1 MESAPKRANS
11 LLRLLRKL
19 ISVAAIY
26 ALVAQPLL
34 LALTGPQLAQ
44 ASLAQASLAQASLA
58 QASLAQAS
66 LAQASL
72 AGASLA
78 DDFALAQLCSHQAD
92 GDPASPSDQQKHPL
106 VDHCLLCFAGAFHLL
121 DAPLPTTASSADPEI
136 RKIDGSSRELRL
148 ASFSRYSIATPRGP
162 PRNV

>member
-1 MESAPKRANS
+1 MENAPKRANP
-11 LLRLLRKL
+11 LLRLLRRL

-44 ASLAQASLAQASLA
+44 ASLAQASLANT
-58 QASLAQAS
+58 
-66 LAQASL
+66 
-72 AGASLA
+72 SLA
-78 DDFALAQLCSHQAD
+78 DDFSLAQLCSHQAD
-92 GDPASPSDQQKHPL
+92 GDPASPSDQQKHPS

-121 DAPLPTTASSADPEI
+121 DAPLPTTASFADPEI
-136 RKIDGSSRELRL
+136 HKARGSSGELRL

-162 PRNV
+162 PQNM

>member
-34 LALTGPQLAQ
+34 LALTGPQ
-44 ASLAQASLAQASLA
+44 LAQASLA

>member
-34 LALTGPQLAQ
+34 LALTGPQ
-44 ASLAQASLAQASLA
+44 LA

>member
-34 LALTGPQLAQ
+34 LALTGPQ
-44 ASLAQASLAQASLA
+44 LAQASLAQASLA